1 MNLQVNQRIPLKIK
15 RMGIN
20 GEGIGFYQK
29 TLVFV
34 PGALKGEEIY
44 CQITDV
50 KRNFVQAKLLKI
62 NKESKFRVQPACEI
76 YQACGGCQIMHLRY
90 DKQLDFKQDLLL
102 QALKKFKPAGY
113 EHFDIR
119 PTIGMDQPTHYRA
132 KLQFQTRS
140 FKGKV
145 TAGLYAEG
153 SHRLIGITDCL
164 VQDEVTQTIINAVSD
179 LLTKHRIPIY
189 NERREQGIRTVMVRR
204 ARQTGQVQ
212 LIFVT
217 SCQVNLTRLIEQLT
231 KQFPAIVTVA
241 LNWNQSKSSEI
252 YGERTEILWGQEAIS
267 EAVLDYEFS
276 LSPRAFYQLNPQ
288 QTEVL
293 YGEAVKALDIDGT
306 EHLIDAYCGVGT
318 IGFAFARK
326 VQSVRGMDII
336 PEAIEDAKKNAARM
350 GLTNTH
356 YEAGK
361 AEEIIPKWYQEGYR
375 ADALVV
381 DPPRTGLDE
390 KLLKTILKFKPAKMV
405 YVSCNVSTL
414 ARDLVELTKA
424 YKVEYIQSVDMFP
437 HTARTETVAL
447 LSKLN
452 VDKHISVEVEL
463 DELDLTSAESKATY
477 AQIKEYILEK
487 FGLKVSALYIAQIK
501 KKCGIELREN
511 YNKSKKEKQV
521 IPQCTP
527 EKEEAIMDALRHFTE
542 RTTSKA

>member
-164 VQDEVTQTIINAVSD
+164 VQDEETQTIINAVSD

-252 YGERTEILWGQEAIS
+252 YGERTDILWGQEAIS

-336 PEAIEDAKKNAARM
+336 PEAIQDARKNAERL
-350 GLTNTH
+350 GLKNTH

-361 AEEIIPKWYQEGYR
+361 AEDIIPKWYEEGYR

-381 DPPRTGLDE
+381 DPPRTGLDD
-390 KLLKTILKFKPAKMV
+390 KLLDTILHYKPAKMV

-414 ARDLVELTKA
+414 ARDLAKLAKV
-424 YKVEYIQSVDMFP
+424 YDVEYIQSVDMFP
-437 HTARTETVAL
+437 HTARTEAVVK
-447 LSKLN
+447 LSKRDINHYIDLEIN
-452 VDKHISVEVEL
+452 EDDLKDISVKKE
-463 DELDLTSAESKATY
+463 ATY
-477 AQIKEYILEK
+477 SEIKDYIFRK
-487 FGLKVSALYIAQIK
+487 FELKVSTLNIAQVK
-501 KKCGIELREN
+501 RKLGITEREN
-511 YNKSKKEKQV
+511 YNLSKKENQRVPNCPPK
-521 IPQCTP
+521 
-527 EKEEAIMDALRHFTE
+527 KEQAIIDALSWFGMIE
-542 RTTSKA
+542 

>member
-164 VQDEVTQTIINAVSD
+164 VQDEETQTIINAVSD

-204 ARQTGQVQ
+204 ASQTGQVQ

-336 PEAIEDAKKNAARM
+336 PEAIQDARKNAERL
-350 GLTNTH
+350 GLKNTH

-361 AEEIIPKWYQEGYR
+361 AEDIIPKWYEEGYR

-381 DPPRTGLDE
+381 DPPRTGLDD
-390 KLLKTILKFKPAKMV
+390 KLLDTILHYKPSKMV

-414 ARDLVELTKA
+414 ARDLAKLAKV
-424 YKVEYIQSVDMFP
+424 YDVEYIQSVDMFP
-437 HTARTETVAL
+437 HTARTEAVVK
-447 LSKLN
+447 LSKRDINHHIDLEITE
-452 VDKHISVEVEL
+452 DDLKDISVKK
-463 DELDLTSAESKATY
+463 DATY
-477 AQIKEYILEK
+477 SEIKDYVFRK
-487 FGLKVSALYIAQIK
+487 FELKVSTLNIAQVK
-501 KKCGIELREN
+501 RKLGIIEREN
-511 YNKSKKEKQV
+511 YNHSKKENQRVPNCPPK
-521 IPQCTP
+521 
-527 EKEEAIMDALRHFTE
+527 KEQAIIDALTWFGMIE
-542 RTTSKA
+542 